1 MPEVGGVNN
10 RQPLPGGSAAGGGNE
25 RVGGT
30 RFNPVAGTVGQP
42 GEIGQP
48 RGLPAPEAPGQ
59 KNILPD
65 ALLGRDPS
73 QALAAEQLR
82 ATGGASATEELLGLN
97 QQPTMPGAILP
108 PLGNDV
114 ALRHLTPTMRRELL
128 RRLLDRQQR
137 NARRLLAV
145 LPRDEEE
152 TSERR
157 RRRALPEEAAGAEA
171 LAALPEPQR
180 ERAASELHQSLRLL
194 ELIDRLMA
202 LQDETLAQMSASAQ
216 R

>member
-1 MPEVGGVNN
+1 LAASISGNLFPRPIRLAGATN
-10 RQPLPGGSAAGGGNE
+10 RSAVHGLARSKALSANQAKLAS
-25 RVGGT
+25 RVDSRLQKYQGK
-30 RFNPVAGTVGQP
+30 
-42 GEIGQP
+42 
-48 RGLPAPEAPGQ
+48 

-73 QALAAEQLR
+73 QVLAAEQLR

-97 QQPTMPGAILP
+97 QQPTMPGTILP

-128 RRLLDRQQR
+128 RKLLDRQQR
-137 NARRLLAV
+137 NARRLLAI

-152 TSERR
+152 SDPERR
-157 RRRALPEEAAGAEA
+157 RRRALPENLPAPEA
-171 LAALPEPQR
+171 LALPEPQR
-180 ERAASELHQSLRLL
+180 QRAAQELHQSLRLL
-194 ELIDRLMA
+194 ELIDRLMTM
-202 LQDETLAQMSASAQ
+202 QDETLAQMSASAQ

>member
-1 MPEVGGVNN
+1 MSDVRGVNN
-10 RQPLPGGSAAGGGNE
+10 RPSSPSTSTGGGGND
-25 RVGGT
+25 RVGGA
-30 RFNPVAGTVGQP
+30 RFNPVSGTVGQP
-42 GEIGQP
+42 GELGQP
-48 RGLPAPEAPGQ
+48 RGLPAPDVPGQ

-97 QQPTMPGAILP
+97 QQPTMPGTILP

-145 LPRDEEE
+145 LPREEE
-152 TSERR
+152 DDDRR
-157 RRRALPEEAAGAEA
+157 RRRALPEETPDAEA
-171 LAALPEPQR
+171 LALPEPQR
-180 ERAASELHQSLRLL
+180 RRAAQELHQSLRLL
-194 ELIDRLMA
+194 ELIDRLMTM
-202 LQDETLAQMSASAQ
+202 QDETLAQMSAAA
-216 R
+216 RR